1 MLIHSLGKEE
11 QDTPAVVGVE
21 VRTAPLGTE
30 PWVRSY
36 GVIDGGLEVMRAAW
50 PKLEHVFSVRRSES
64 EEVKGERSPEPHY
77 ILREPHRIPNNLLNE
92 APVDLLTVERG
103 FSIQPPLNYDRNVWE
118 KLISRTELR
127 RRPRVVLEAWPP
139 NAQFWTKGPLCK
151 STTTRW
157 HEMDYTTRCKRIDA
171 TKVGGAITQ
180 VRLMVVRVRTEWS
193 HLWIWGPEESEIET
207 PRPMSNLLTPPGL
220 VGSHKYV
227 DGRKGDPVAFI
238 HPMPSSMGAYVQT
251 ERGTRRLMPEET
263 SRGLGVPKEWKI
275 DPKKI
280 SEGSL
285 ERTTSLFHWEHL
297 SSTLSGVAGALMT
310 TATRVEPLLP
320 PLDWRGM
327 RDKTRP
333 TPATNVPF
341 SWKPPDLREGKEW
354 YQKRMSNL
362 QKAAESFPNPRRVIN
377 EGRAALAIHRN
388 NYTVDGP
395 AAKQLKLLW
404 WEFPEEHWESLKDG
418 SRMNFLLPPG
428 AVIHE
433 NAVMDEEQTQVAA
446 NFVDELMSL
455 GAVQTPP
462 EGRKVLTTA
471 PLFVV
476 PKEGQEGEWRVIAD
490 MLRGGQN
497 ECIAGDPVVLPRI
510 SHILDQMYT
519 GGYSAVVDASKYF
532 YQFPTHPDDR
542 PFLGLQHPLSK
553 DLLEYAGLPMG
564 GANSPALACRYGL
577 SFVRMLKERFD
588 AFQGDPTVNC
598 WWTGFTEEGYDP
610 DLGYGFNLIGKDG
623 GAVKIW
629 AFVDDFLIHGP
640 SYEKTSRALSLFL
653 DLTVDCGML
662 CHPKKL
668 TPPQQV
674 VKYCGFLLDSRAIP
688 CLRIPVAK
696 RERALAIVEHLLFSP
711 MSRVYSRLSLAV
723 AAGILQSL
731 VDATPVRL
739 GHTYLRRFHSLVRP
753 PGLGSGL
760 APYLTTCP
768 ITEEVKQDLHWWR
781 QFLLHDEGRF
791 ARSEFS
797 ATLVPTWGDGS
808 GTGTGGT
815 FLVPGGPLKMWK
827 GRWSPCVFKFSSN
840 WKELST
846 LKLSLLRI
854 KEEDAAA
861 IRGTTVFYFTDNSTS
876 YWIAASGSSPSP
888 GLHKLIEEIR
898 LLELELDCSLQVVHV
913 PGLCMIGQGTDGLSR
928 GIWMSALQ
936 GLEDSGRLTQAVF
949 EPLQFDPLLVES
961 YISEYG
967 LAPQY
972 VYCDWKTTWN
982 ARICFDQLSVWFP
995 PPELAR
1001 QVLIFMLE
1009 TWAERPL
1016 TSSSL
1021 FFIPRTVP
1029 AFWWGL
1035 SRHLIEL
1042 STIYP
1047 HLTPLRYPPLLPIPV
1062 VVLYLPPHQRCLSI
1076 KDRLA
1081 PSAVPANAFWHRQQA
1096 ALLRGLPPKSI
1107 G

>member
-1 MLIHSLGKEE
+1 
-11 QDTPAVVGVE
+11 
-21 VRTAPLGTE
+21 
-30 PWVRSY
+30 
-36 GVIDGGLEVMRAAW
+36 
-50 PKLEHVFSVRRSES
+50 LEHIFSVRRSDND
-64 EEVKGERSPEPHY
+64 KIRGKNSPEPRQ
-77 ILREPHRIPNNLLNE
+77 ILKEPHRLPNTLLNNF
-92 APVDLLTVERG
+92 PVDLLTVERG
-103 FSIQPPLNYDRNVWE
+103 FSTKPPLKYERDAWE
-118 KLISRTELR
+118 KLISRTEQS
-127 RRPRVVLEAWPP
+127 RRPRVILEAWPP
-139 NAQFWTKGPLCK
+139 NAQLWTKGPTCK

-157 HEMDYTTRCKRIDA
+157 HEMDYVTRCKRIEA
-171 TKVGGAITQ
+171 INVGGAIHQ
-180 VRLMVVRVRTEWS
+180 ARLLVARVGKEWS
-193 HLWIWGPEESEIET
+193 HLWVWSAEEADIDT

-227 DGRKGDPVAFI
+227 EGRMGDPIAVV
-238 HPMPSSMGAYVQT
+238 HPMPSIMGAYVQT

-275 DPKKI
+275 DPKNITK
-280 SEGSL
+280 GSL
-285 ERTTSLFHWEHL
+285 ERTTSLFHWEYL
-297 SSTLSGVAGALMT
+297 SSTLSRVA
-310 TATRVEPLLP
+310 TASESLP
-320 PLDWRGM
+320 PPLGWKGM
-327 RDKTRP
+327 RDRTRP
-333 TPATNVPF
+333 TSEKNVPF
-341 SWKPPDLREGKEW
+341 SWKPPDLREGRKW
-354 YQKRMSNL
+354 HRQRMANL
-362 QKAAESFPNPRRVIN
+362 RKAAASFPNPARVIAD
-377 EGRAALAIHRN
+377 GIAALAIHRS

-404 WEFPEEHWESLKDG
+404 WEFPEEHWMPLKEG
-418 SRMNFLLPPG
+418 TRMNFMCPPR

-433 NAVMDEEQTQVAA
+433 NAGMDEEQTQVAT
-446 NFVDELMSL
+446 NFVEELLDL
-455 GAVQTPP
+455 GAVQTPT
-462 EGRKVLTTA
+462 EGRTILTTA

-497 ECIAGDPVVLPRI
+497 ECIGGDPVFLPRI

-542 PFLGLQHPLSK
+542 PFLGLRHPRSGI
-553 DLLEYAGLPMG
+553 LLEYAGLPMG
-564 GANSPALACRYGL
+564 GANSPAIACRYGL
-577 SFVRMLKERFD
+577 SFVRKLKERFE
-588 AFQGDPTVNC
+588 AFQGTPKANC

-623 GAVKIW
+623 GAVRIW

-640 SYEKTSRALSLFL
+640 TYEKTSRALSLFL
-653 DLTVDCGML
+653 DLALDCGML

-674 VKYCGFLLDSRAIP
+674 VKYCGFLLDSQAIP

-696 RERALAIVEHLLFSP
+696 RERALAIVEHLLYSP
-711 MSRVYSRLSLAV
+711 KSRVYSRLSLAV
-723 AAGILQSL
+723 AAGVLQSL

-760 APYLTTCP
+760 APYLTTCSIP
-768 ITEEVKQDLHWWR
+768 DEVKQDLRWWC
-781 QFLLHDEGRF
+781 QFLLHDAGRF
-791 ARSEFS
+791 ARSRFS

-815 FLVPGGPLKMWK
+815 FMVPGGPLKMWK

-854 KEEDAAA
+854 LEEDADAVQ
-861 IRGTTVFYFTDNSTS
+861 GTTVFYFTDNSTS
-876 YWIAASGSSPSP
+876 YWIAASGSSSIPS
-888 GLHKLIEEIR
+888 LHKLIEEIR
-898 LLELELDCSLQVVHV
+898 MLELKLECSLQVVHV
-913 PGLCMIGQGTDGLSR
+913 PGLCMIDQGTDGLSR
-928 GIWMSALQ
+928 GIWMTALQ

-949 EPLQFDPLLVES
+949 EPLCFDPLLVES
-961 YISEYG
+961 H
-967 LAPQY
+967 LAKYHLPRQY
-972 VYCDWKTTWN
+972 VHCDWHATWD
-982 ARICFDQLSVWFP
+982 ARVCFDRLSVWFP

-1001 QVLIFMLE
+1001 QVLTFMLE

-1016 TSSSL
+1016 TTSGL

-1042 STIYP
+1042 LPIYP
-1047 HLTPLRYPPLLPIPV
+1047 HLTPLRYPPMLPIPII
-1062 VVLYLPPHQRCLSI
+1062 VLYLPPHQRSLST

-1081 PSAVPANAFWHRQQA
+1081 HSAVPANAFWHRQQA
-1096 ALLRGLPPKSI
+1096 ALLRGLPPRPLS
-1107 G
+1107 

>member
-1 MLIHSLGKEE
+1 
-11 QDTPAVVGVE
+11 
-21 VRTAPLGTE
+21 
-30 PWVRSY
+30 
-36 GVIDGGLEVMRAAW
+36 MRAAW
-50 PKLEHVFSVRRSES
+50 PKLEHVFSVRRIN
-64 EEVKGERSPEPHY
+64 EEEEMEGERSPKPSQVFK
-77 ILREPHRIPNNLLNE
+77 EPHRLSNTLLSKF
-92 APVDLLTVERG
+92 PVDLLTVERG
-103 FSIQPPLNYDRNVWE
+103 FSNKPPLTYERDPWE
-118 KLISRTELR
+118 KLVSRTEKR
-127 RRPRVVLEAWPP
+127 NHPRVIIEAWPP
-139 NAQFWTKGPLCK
+139 NAQLWTKGPTCK
-151 STTTRW
+151 STMTRW
-157 HEMDYTTRCKRIDA
+157 HEMDYVSRYKRIAA
-171 TKVGGAITQ
+171 TNVGGAINQ
-180 VRLMVVRVRTEWS
+180 SRLLIARVKREWS
-193 HLWIWGPEESEIET
+193 HLWVWSTEETEINT

-227 DGRKGDPVAFI
+227 SGRSGDPVAII
-238 HPMPSSMGAYVQT
+238 HPMPSVMGAYVET

-263 SRGLGVPKEWKI
+263 SRGLGVPKEWKV

-280 SEGSL
+280 TKGSL
-285 ERTTSLFHWEHL
+285 ERTTSLFHWEYL
-297 SSTLSGVAGALMT
+297 STTLS
-310 TATRVEPLLP
+310 RVERAKAKSDPLP
-320 PLDWRGM
+320 RPLNWNEM

-333 TPATNVPF
+333 TPVKNVPF
-341 SWKPPDLREGKEW
+341 SWKPPDLREGQEW
-354 YQKRMSNL
+354 HQRRMANL
-362 QKAAESFPNPRRVIN
+362 RKAAESFPDPTSVID
-377 EGRAALAIHRN
+377 EGLAALATHRN

-395 AAKQLKLLW
+395 EAKKLKLLW
-404 WEFPEEHWESLKDG
+404 WEFPEEHWIPLKEG
-418 SRMNFLLPPG
+418 SRMNFLCTPK
-428 AVIHE
+428 AVIHD
-433 NAVMDEEQTQVAA
+433 NAAMDEEQTLVAA
-446 NFVDELMSL
+446 NFVEELL
-455 GAVQTPP
+455 DLEAVRTPS
-462 EGRKVLTTA
+462 EGREILTTA

-497 ECIAGDPVVLPRI
+497 ECIAGDPVFLPRI

-542 PFLGLQHPLSK
+542 PFLGLRHPISGI
-553 DLLEYAGLPMG
+553 LLEYAGLPMG
-564 GANSPALACRYGL
+564 GANSPAIACRYGL
-577 SFVRMLKERFD
+577 SFVRMLKERFE
-588 AFQGDPTVNC
+588 AFRGDPKVNC
-598 WWTGFTEEGYDP
+598 WWTGFSENGYDP

-623 GAVKIW
+623 GVVKVW

-640 SYEKTSRALSLFL
+640 THEKTSRALSLFL
-653 DLTVDCGML
+653 DLAVDCGML

-674 VKYCGFLLDSRAIP
+674 VKYCGFLLDSEAIP
-688 CLRIPVAK
+688 CLRIPVSK
-696 RERALAIVEHLLFSP
+696 RERALAIVEHLLDSP
-711 MSRVYSRLSLAV
+711 KSRAYSRLSLAV
-723 AAGILQSL
+723 AAGVLQSL

-768 ITEEVKQDLHWWR
+768 ISDEVKRDLRWWR
-781 QFLLHDEGRF
+781 QFLLHDKGRF

-797 ATLVPTWGDGS
+797 ATLVPMWGDGS
-808 GTGTGGT
+808 GTGSGGT
-815 FLVPGGPLKMWK
+815 FVVPGGPLRMWK
-827 GRWSPCVFKFSSN
+827 GRWSPFVFKFSSN

-846 LKLSLLRI
+846 LKLSLLQIR
-854 KEEDAAA
+854 KDDSEAV
-861 IRGTTVFYFTDNSTS
+861 RGTTVFYFTDNSTS
-876 YWIAASGSSPSP
+876 YWIAASGSSASP

-898 LLELELDCSLQVVHV
+898 LLELELDCSLQVIHV
-913 PGLCMIGQGTDGLSR
+913 PGLIMIDQGTDGLSR

-949 EPLQFDPLLVES
+949 EPLRFDRQLVES
-961 YISEYG
+961 YINNYH
-967 LAPQY
+967 LAQQY
-972 VYCDWKTTWN
+972 VHCDWN
-982 ARICFDQLSVWFP
+982 APWDARVCFDRLSVWFP

-1035 SRHLIEL
+1035 SRHLVEL
-1042 STIYP
+1042 PTIYP
-1047 HLTPLRYPPLLPIPV
+1047 HLTPLQYPPMLPIPI
-1062 VVLYLPPHQRCLSI
+1062 VVLYLPPHLRSLST

-1081 PSAVPANAFWHRQQA
+1081 YSAVPANAFWHRQQA
-1096 ALLRGLPPKSI
+1096 ALLRGLPPKPI

>member
-1 MLIHSLGKEE
+1 
-11 QDTPAVVGVE
+11 
-21 VRTAPLGTE
+21 
-30 PWVRSY
+30 
-36 GVIDGGLEVMRAAW
+36 
-50 PKLEHVFSVRRSES
+50 
-64 EEVKGERSPEPHY
+64 
-77 ILREPHRIPNNLLNE
+77 
-92 APVDLLTVERG
+92 
-103 FSIQPPLNYDRNVWE
+103 
-118 KLISRTELR
+118 
-127 RRPRVVLEAWPP
+127 
-139 NAQFWTKGPLCK
+139 
-151 STTTRW
+151 
-157 HEMDYTTRCKRIDA
+157 
-171 TKVGGAITQ
+171 
-180 VRLMVVRVRTEWS
+180 
-193 HLWIWGPEESEIET
+193 
-207 PRPMSNLLTPPGL
+207 
-220 VGSHKYV
+220 
-227 DGRKGDPVAFI
+227 
-238 HPMPSSMGAYVQT
+238 
-251 ERGTRRLMPEET
+251 
-263 SRGLGVPKEWKI
+263 
-275 DPKKI
+275 
-280 SEGSL
+280 
-285 ERTTSLFHWEHL
+285 
-297 SSTLSGVAGALMT
+297 
-310 TATRVEPLLP
+310 
-320 PLDWRGM
+320 
-327 RDKTRP
+327 
-333 TPATNVPF
+333 
-341 SWKPPDLREGKEW
+341 
-354 YQKRMSNL
+354 
-362 QKAAESFPNPRRVIN
+362 
-377 EGRAALAIHRN
+377 
-388 NYTVDGP
+388 
-395 AAKQLKLLW
+395 
-404 WEFPEEHWESLKDG
+404 
-418 SRMNFLLPPG
+418 
-428 AVIHE
+428 
-433 NAVMDEEQTQVAA
+433 
-446 NFVDELMSL
+446 
-455 GAVQTPP
+455 
-462 EGRKVLTTA
+462 
-471 PLFVV
+471 
-476 PKEGQEGEWRVIAD
+476 
-490 MLRGGQN
+490 
-497 ECIAGDPVVLPRI
+497 
-510 SHILDQMYT
+510 
-519 GGYSAVVDASKYF
+519 
-532 YQFPTHPDDR
+532 
-542 PFLGLQHPLSK
+542 
-553 DLLEYAGLPMG
+553 
-564 GANSPALACRYGL
+564 
-577 SFVRMLKERFD
+577 MLKERFD

-640 SYEKTSRALSLFL
+640 SYEKTARALSLFL

-674 VKYCGFLLDSRAIP
+674 VKYCGFLLDSQAIP

-696 RERALAIVEHLLFSP
+696 RERALAIVEHLLYSP

-739 GHTYLRRFHSLVRP
+739 GHTYLRRFHSVVRP

-768 ITEEVKQDLHWWR
+768 LTDEVKQDLRWWR
-781 QFLLHDEGRF
+781 QFLLHDKGRF
-791 ARSEFS
+791 ARSKFS

-815 FLVPGGPLKMWK
+815 FVVPGGPLKMWK

-854 KEEDAAA
+854 QEEDAAA

-876 YWIAASGSSPSP
+876 YWIAASGSSASP

-961 YISEYG
+961 YISDYD
-967 LAPQY
+967 LARQY
-972 VYCDWKTTWN
+972 VYCDWSTTWK
-982 ARICFDQLSVWFP
+982 AQICFDRMSVWFP

-1042 STIYP
+1042 PTIYP

-1062 VVLYLPPHQRCLSI
+1062 VVLYLPPHQRCLST

-1081 PSAVPANAFWHRQQA
+1081 RSAVPADAFWHRQQA

-1107 G
+1107 S